1 MSESIKIER
10 ERKMNILIE
19 VGKKW
24 LSVSIEE
31 RKFSKKEMCHLS
43 WDEQKRKMCHLK

>member
-1 MSESIKIER
+1 MGGSIKIER

-24 LSVSIEE
+24 LSVLIGE
-31 RKFSKKEMCHLS
+31 RKFPKKEMCHLS
-43 WDEQKRKMCHLK
+43 WDK